1 MAKITLQQAISYAQ
15 AAGFQGQSLI
25 TILAIAEAESGL
37 QTDVVNSIGA
47 TGILQIYLAVHP
59 NVTSAQAKDPAFSF
73 RYAWSLSNGGKN
85 FCPWQS
91 YDSAVCGRDW
101 DNRYKQYIPLVTAAV
116 QGSTASSGGPNQATI
131 AASQAYN
138 AAKNT
143 ASTVKNAWS
152 LASNA
157 NVATALQAFDSAL
170 DINNPFD
177 VDTSTIQ
184 DNILGVNVTD
194 PVKWLGAFGS
204 NIVSDLV
211 AIILRII
218 FIALGVY
225 VLYKVVDH
233 FINISGAVS
242 GATSTAMKVLPLM
255 VGA

>member
-37 QTDVVNSIGA
+37 DTSVVNSIGA

-59 NVTSAQAKDPAFSF
+59 NVTSAQAKDPAYSF

-116 QGSTASSGGPNQATI
+116 QGSPASSGGPNAATI
-131 AASQAYN
+131 AAVN
-138 AAKNT
+138 TAKNT

-157 NVATALQAFDSAL
+157 NVATALKSFDDAL
-170 DINNPFD
+170 GVTNPFD
-177 VDTSTIQ
+177 VDTSGIQ
-184 DNILGVNVTD
+184 DNVLGVSFTD
-194 PVKWLGAFGS
+194 PVRWMGSVALNTFQDIGA
-204 NIVSDLV
+204 ITIR
-211 AIILRII
+211 IIL
-218 FIALGVY
+218 IALGIY
-225 VLYKVVDH
+225 ILFKVLDH
-233 FINISGAVS
+233 FVNVSGAVS
-242 GATSTAMKVLPLM
+242 GATNTVMKLAPLL

>member
-47 TGILQIYLAVHP
+47 TGILQIYLAVHS

-73 RYAWSLSNGGKN
+73 RYAWSLSNGGRN

-91 YDSAVCGRDW
+91 YDPAVCGSSW
-101 DNRYKQYIPLVTAAV
+101 DGSYKRYLPLVTAAV
-116 QGSTASSGGPNQATI
+116 QGDQQNATSLQAIALGGAIAT
-131 AASQAYN
+131 
-138 AAKNT
+138 NT

-157 NVATALQAFDSAL
+157 NIATALQSFDSAL
-170 DINNPFD
+170 SVTNPFD
-177 VDTSTIQ
+177 FDTSGIQ
-184 DNILGVNVTD
+184 DNILGVQFTD
-194 PVKWLGAFGS
+194 PVQWLGTVGS
-204 NIVSDLV
+204 NLIGDMV
-211 AIILRII
+211 ALILRII
-218 FIALGVY
+218 LLALGVY

-233 FINISGAVS
+233 FVNISGAVQ
-242 GATSTAMKVLPLM
+242 GATSTVSKLAPLL